1 MSALSVFAA
10 EIADAA
16 GRIARR
22 RFYSARR
29 RVGAKE
35 DGSPVTETDR
45 EVEELIS
52 GLVAEKYPRHGF
64 LGEETGARGDRGNC
78 WVVDPIDGTTNFI
91 HQYDRCAVSVAFC
104 QDGRAVAG
112 AVHDITA
119 NETFS
124 AAAGEGA
131 YLHNRRMR
139 ITPGGE
145 LGDALFI
152 ASGVLDGNMWALI
165 RELSRRTAGMR
176 RSGSTALD
184 LAAVAAG
191 RADVIV
197 CGRVRYWDVAAGA
210 LLLREAGGL
219 LADSGGGTAFDFA
232 GPTRCFAAGAPG
244 VFAPCFSALKKH
256 CA

>member
-1 MSALSVFAA
+1 MSDFAA
-10 EIADAA
+10 ELATAA

-22 RFYSARR
+22 RFYSGRFR
-29 RVGAKE
+29 TTQKPNGE
-35 DGSPVTETDR
+35 PVTDADR
-45 EVEELIS
+45 EIEELIA
-52 GLVAEKYPRHGF
+52 GLITEKYPEHGF
-64 LGEETGARGDRGNC
+64 LGEETGERGERGNC

-104 QDGRAVAG
+104 RDGRAVAG

-124 AAAGEGA
+124 AADGEGA

-139 ITPGGE
+139 VTPGV

-152 ASGVLDGNMWALI
+152 ASGVLDDNMWALI
-165 RELSRRTAGMR
+165 RDLSRRTAGMR
-176 RSGSTALD
+176 RTGSTALD
-184 LAAVAAG
+184 LAFAAAG
-191 RADVIV
+191 RANAVL
-197 CGRVRYWDVAAGA
+197 CGPVRYWDVAAGA

-219 LADSGGGTAFDFA
+219 LADAAGETAFTFA
-232 GPTRCFAAGAPG
+232 APTRCFAAGAPG